1 MREEYLA
8 RITGPRY
15 LMHAFQGNAE
25 PSKKKGRNPT
35 IEEDCEASLYRQP
48 DRTIYVPSIQPWAS
62 MRNAAKNFKLRGRQ
76 SFWALIN
83 SALRIEPDEIPIEPQ
98 TFKPFMAGVV
108 INNSRIWKARPMFEN
123 WSLKMKLVIGDE
135 RLTESTIKDILVEAG
150 QTSGIGDWR
159 PRFGTF
165 EVASFTKA

>member
-8 RITGPRY
+8 HITGSKY
-15 LMHAFQGNAE
+15 LMHAFQGSAE
-25 PSKKKGRNPT
+25 PTKKKGRNPT
-35 IEEDCEASLYRQP
+35 PEEDCENALYKKE
-48 DRTIYVPSIQPWAS
+48 DGTIYVPSIQPWAS

-76 SFWALIN
+76 SFWVLIN
-83 SALRIEPDEIPIEPQ
+83 SALRIEPDEIPMDPQ
-98 TFKPFMAGVV
+98 TYKPFMSGVV

-123 WSLKMKLVIGDE
+123 WSLKMKLLIGDE
-135 RLTESTIKDILVEAG
+135 RLTESTLKDILVEAG

-165 EVASFTKA
+165 EVVSFKKA